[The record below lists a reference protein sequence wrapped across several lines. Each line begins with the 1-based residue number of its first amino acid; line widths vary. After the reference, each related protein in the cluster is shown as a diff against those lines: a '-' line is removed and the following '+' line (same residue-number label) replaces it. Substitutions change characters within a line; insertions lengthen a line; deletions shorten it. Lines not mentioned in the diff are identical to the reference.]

1 MLANIGYAVA
11 YTGVGILLLVVG
23 ALALDLLTPGHLAR
37 HIYEERS
44 VNAGIA
50 LAAGFLGQGAIAFTT
65 IWTNATSG
73 FGEALADTVVFGLV
87 GIALQVVAFLVLD
100 LLTPGHLA
108 KHIYEERSVNA
119 GIALAAGFL
128 GQGAI
133 AFATIW
139 TNATSGFGTALGY
152 TVVFGLVGIAL
163 QVVAFLVLDLL
174 TPGKLGHLLVG
185 VPFHPAS
192 LVSAAS
198 TLAVSAIII
207 ASIWP

>member
-1 MLANIGYAVA
+1 VLASIGYAAA
-11 YTGVGILLLVVG
+11 YTGIGILLLIVG
-23 ALALDLLTPGHLAR
+23 A
-37 HIYEERS
+37 
-44 VNAGIA
+44 V
-50 LAAGFLGQGAIAFTT
+50 
-65 IWTNATSG
+65 
-73 FGEALADTVVFGLV
+73 
-87 GIALQVVAFLVLD
+87 VLD

-119 GIALAAGFL
+119 GIALGAFFL

-133 AFATIW
+133 AFTTIW
-139 TNATSGFGTALGY
+139 TNATSGFGEALTD

-174 TPGKLGHLLVG
+174 TPGKLGHMLVQ

-192 LVSAAS
+192 LVTAAS
-198 TLAVSAIII
+198 TLAVSVIIV